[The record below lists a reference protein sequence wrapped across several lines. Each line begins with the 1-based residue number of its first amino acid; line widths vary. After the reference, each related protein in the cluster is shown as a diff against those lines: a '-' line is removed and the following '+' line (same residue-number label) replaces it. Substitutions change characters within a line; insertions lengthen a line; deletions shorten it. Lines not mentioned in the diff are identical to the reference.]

1 MPGGGVASA
10 DLSVSLHNRVYRY
23 TPCVGLKKKKRSTN
37 DPQSQVSHGIRG
49 LVLTPDIN
57 TESGINGVATPIFWC
72 HAKWVNKTA
81 GIGPMIYPLLV
92 SIMILDE

>member
-10 DLSVSLHNRVYRY
+10 DISVSLHNRVYRY

-37 DPQSQVSHGIRG
+37 DPQSQVSHSIRG
-49 LVLTPDIN
+49 TN
-57 TESGINGVATPIFWC
+57 TSIQSINGVATPIFWC
-72 HAKWVNKTA
+72 HTKWVKCVNKIA